1 MQQRHNGAEAPHA
14 THDEVAPGTGSRLIS
29 GSGVTRPIR
38 LRWLRQRV
46 ALSRVGGA
54 LSFLPSPTFQQRA
67 GHDRTGWR

>member
-46 ALSRVGGA
+46 ALSRVGGRSPSSPHL
-54 LSFLPSPTFQQRA
+54 LSNKEQATTSA
-67 GHDRTGWR
+67 G